1 MTPDANDLCVFAAK
15 RGSIEKRL
23 DINYNLPKYT
33 ELIKQLKESFG
44 DRLKR
49 LGDISDVICGPFGS
63 AIKNTDYQENG
74 IPLVRITNISK
85 DGYMNYSD
93 VVFISEQ
100 LGDSLKRTQVSPGDL
115 VVSQRGSLGQC
126 AIVDDRYSKMNIS
139 ANIIAIKSIKETSA
153 SFVRDFILSSLGQ
166 LQLER
171 STSGQV
177 QQKITTQDIAD
188 ILLPV
193 GCNEEALLKNLE
205 EKRIER
211 NQKLHEANALL
222 RENPIYLL
230 QRLGLKISFANSEFI
245 YGTKLNRIDGR
256 LDADYYSPKFAHFRK
271 QIEELPYSTVSIDDI
286 ADRIVTG
293 FAAGKQDQAED
304 LPEGKRVPHLRPFSV
319 TSEGE
324 LSFDTKKYVPNENL
338 KPDDYCKKG
347 EILFNNTNSPDL
359 VGKTTVF
366 DSDVLCATSNHMTRI
381 TVKEDVNPYY
391 VASFFNLLLSIGYW
405 KLLCTN
411 FNNQAGVNTETLKK
425 VRIPLPDKAIQDQ
438 IAAELM
444 QRRSQANVL
453 RKEAQAEWKTAK
465 QQFERE
471 LLGE

>member
-1 MTPDANDLCVFAAK
+1 MTPDANDLCVFAVR

-33 ELIKQLKESFG
+33 ELIKRLKESFG

-211 NQKLHEANALL
+211 NQKLQEANKLL
-222 RENPIYLL
+222 DGMDLYIHSILAIKDITFSSSIISAVRASDLCENGTFSAEYYHPERMAAIHAIKASGPVKKLSEIVTFYREIVDSSKSSDAY
-230 QRLGLKISFANSEFI
+230 LGLAGVESQTGELSGVVEDTAGQAFA
-245 YGTKLNRIDGR
+245 YDKDDVLYGR
-256 LDADYYSPKFAHFRK
+256 LRPYLNKVLFAEQSGICSTEFHVMRVKNKNEVLPEYIAAILRSDLTLSQTKHMMTGNTHPRISNDDVKNLFIPVPDITVQK
-271 QIEELPYSTVSIDDI
+271 EIIEELHGRRQKARRLRVE
-286 ADRIVTG
+286 AEQAWQ
-293 FAAGKQDQAED
+293 AA
-304 LPEGKRVPHLRPFSV
+304 
-319 TSEGE
+319 
-324 LSFDTKKYVPNENL
+324 
-338 KPDDYCKKG
+338 
-347 EILFNNTNSPDL
+347 
-359 VGKTTVF
+359 
-366 DSDVLCATSNHMTRI
+366 
-381 TVKEDVNPYY
+381 
-391 VASFFNLLLSIGYW
+391 
-405 KLLCTN
+405 KL
-411 FNNQAGVNTETLKK
+411 
-425 VRIPLPDKAIQDQ
+425 
-438 IAAELM
+438 
-444 QRRSQANVL
+444 
-453 RKEAQAEWKTAK
+453 
-465 QQFERE
+465 QFEKE
-471 LLGE
+471 LLGD

>member
-33 ELIKQLKESFG
+33 ELIKRLKESFG

-211 NQKLHEANALL
+211 NQKLLKAERMIDAFETDL
-222 RENPIYLL
+222 ES
-230 QRLGLKISFANSEFI
+230 RLGLSFECKNKLYYAIRLSQLDGVIDAKRYMSVKKENETALSEYCEIIDEKENVSI
-245 YGTKLNRIDGR
+245 YGDQTIDWIRIDDLPNNPVEIETVRTVTASTMEGSFFKVQSGDILVARLGPTILNKKTVMVRSTVRTTLASAEFLVLRCKEGIDPEAVMSVLKTTYYQELMYSHARGSTPSRYRLNRE
-256 LDADYYSPKFAHFRK
+256 DALQLPFPD
-271 QIEELPYSTVSIDDI
+271 IEPLQTAI
-286 ADRIVTG
+286 TG
-293 FAAGKQDQAED
+293 ESNCVRN
-304 LPEGKRVPHLRPFSV
+304 EVKR
-319 TSEGE
+319 
-324 LSFDTKKYVPNENL
+324 
-338 KPDDYCKKG
+338 
-347 EILFNNTNSPDL
+347 
-359 VGKTTVF
+359 
-366 DSDVLCATSNHMTRI
+366 
-381 TVKEDVNPYY
+381 
-391 VASFFNLLLSIGYW
+391 
-405 KLLCTN
+405 
-411 FNNQAGVNTETLKK
+411 
-425 VRIPLPDKAIQDQ
+425 
-438 IAAELM
+438 
-444 QRRSQANVL
+444 L
-453 RKEAQAEWKTAK
+453 RKEAEAEWQAAK
-465 QQFERE
+465 LQFERE